1 MGQYIFA
8 RIITLFFFLLVSMMS
23 LEVKAQLS
31 WKPQGD
37 VNDTIFVKN
46 EVFWNGST
54 TFYPNEATGEIL
66 HAELDLPAGNS
77 ADIVVRDAQ
86 GKIHILIPGRDFS
99 KGINP
104 VSLSVHNLQ
113 AGTYCFTILNKAGV
127 LYERNFI
134 KL

>member
-1 MGQYIFA
+1 MGQYTFT
-8 RIITLFFFLLVSMMS
+8 RIIRLLFLLVITVMS
-23 LEVKAQLS
+23 WDVNAQLS
-31 WKPQGD
+31 WEQQGHM
-37 VNDTIFVKN
+37 NDTILVKDA
-46 EVFWNGST
+46 VSWNGVT

-66 HAELDLPAGNS
+66 HAELNLPAGNS

-86 GKIHILIPGRDFS
+86 GKIHLLIPGRDFS

-127 LYERNFI
+127 LYEKSFI